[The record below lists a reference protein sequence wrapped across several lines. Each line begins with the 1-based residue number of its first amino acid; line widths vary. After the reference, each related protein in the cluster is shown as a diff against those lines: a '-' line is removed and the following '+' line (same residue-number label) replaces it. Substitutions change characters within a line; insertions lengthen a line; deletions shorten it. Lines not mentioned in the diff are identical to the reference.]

1 MIKSH
6 PSVTT
11 SPEPGRTGNLL
22 SKKADPVY
30 ESALTQ
36 FRSGLQLSIPTHDF
50 LLTFRLRHGH
60 W

>member
-22 SKKADPVY
+22 SNKKNRHLAGTFLKVRWDYYVVVIT
-30 ESALTQ
+30 SAAYY
-36 FRSGLQLSIPTHDF
+36 
-50 LLTFRLRHGH
+50 
-60 W
+60 